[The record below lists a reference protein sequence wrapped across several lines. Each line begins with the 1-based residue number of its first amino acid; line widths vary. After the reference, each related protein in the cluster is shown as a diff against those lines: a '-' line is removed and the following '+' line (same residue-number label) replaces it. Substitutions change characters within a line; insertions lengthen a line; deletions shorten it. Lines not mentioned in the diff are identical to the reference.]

1 MIELRHLRKEYEDI
15 TPLEDVNVTINSGDV
30 ISVIGPSGTGK
41 STLLRCINRLEPPAI
56 STRFE
61 KKWAWYSSP
70 LICLDI

>member
-30 ISVIGPSGTGK
+30 ISVIGPSGT
-41 STLLRCINRLEPPAI
+41 
-56 STRFE
+56 E

-70 LICLDI
+70 LICSDI